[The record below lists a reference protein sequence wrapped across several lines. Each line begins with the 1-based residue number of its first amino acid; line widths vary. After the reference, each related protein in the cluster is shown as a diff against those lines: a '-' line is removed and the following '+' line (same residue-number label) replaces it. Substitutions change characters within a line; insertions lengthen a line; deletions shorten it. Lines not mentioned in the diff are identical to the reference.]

1 MLSKTKIDDFLQ
13 TLYTM
18 AFLVEARDA
27 YTGGHLWRV
36 SQLTGRLALAAG
48 LSRKEAATAALGG
61 FLHDLGK
68 VGVPDAILNKTDKL
82 TDTEYAIIK
91 NHPEVGVRVLDGH
104 PLTGL
109 IHDAVLS
116 HHERIDGRGYPN
128 GISEGTITQV
138 AKMVGLAD
146 ADQPPPV
153 SCRYADRGCIGANRN
168 KFRQAV

>member
-1 MLSKTKIDDFLQ
+1 M
-13 TLYTM
+13 
-18 AFLVEARDA
+18 
-27 YTGGHLWRV
+27 
-36 SQLTGRLALAAG
+36 
-48 LSRKEAATAALGG
+48 
-61 FLHDLGK
+61 
-68 VGVPDAILNKTDKL
+68 NKTDKL

-91 NHPEVGVRVLDGH
+91 NHPEVGVRVLHGH

-128 GISEGTITQV
+128 GITEGTITQV

-146 ADQPPPV
+146 ADQQPPV
-153 SCRYADRGCIGANRN
+153 SCRYADRDGIGANRN